1 MPVQSNKLNFK
12 GQNIY
17 IGIDVHLKSWNVCVY
32 VGGLKIKPFSQ
43 TPSAAVLKSHL
54 ETNYP
59 GGTYYSAYESGFCG
73 FSVHYELLRHGINNI
88 VFNAADISDTS
99 KERMRKTDSTDS
111 SKIARNLSKGELSA
125 IHVPSEQEISD
136 REVLRTRMTHVK
148 MCVQTKMRIKS
159 LPLVSLKKC

>member
-73 FSVHYELLRHGINNI
+73 FLAIMSYCDMEST
-88 VFNAADISDTS
+88 ISYSMPPT
-99 KERMRKTDSTDS
+99 
-111 SKIARNLSKGELSA
+111 
-125 IHVPSEQEISD
+125 
-136 REVLRTRMTHVK
+136 
-148 MCVQTKMRIKS
+148 
-159 LPLVSLKKC
+159 

>member
-54 ETNYP
+54 
-59 GGTYYSAYESGFCG
+59 
-73 FSVHYELLRHGINNI
+73 
-88 VFNAADISDTS
+88 
-99 KERMRKTDSTDS
+99 
-111 SKIARNLSKGELSA
+111 
-125 IHVPSEQEISD
+125 
-136 REVLRTRMTHVK
+136 
-148 MCVQTKMRIKS
+148 
-159 LPLVSLKKC
+159 